1 MKKAIL
7 FTALA
12 VLFAHGAM
20 AFGQAAG
27 DGFSL
32 EVQNAERR
40 LLQGL
45 APAQLQMI
53 QQARALFEGLPDSG
67 ADPQGLLDGIC
78 SSTGIKGMAARDAA
92 FLVMA
97 MAARD
102 MDADVCEIVKEMNAM
117 TAARKKMQAQL
128 LELDHLIAGGTGQSP
143 AAPGRKVRTSAAG
156 AAPAAGPKMLPASL
170 RTAHFKIEYWQAPL
184 VEARDWRALSGQER
198 IAAAGALQARLDA
211 LEGLLARMS
220 AQAGRGTERRS
231 QFKLSL
237 EGFESKLPPQ
247 HER

>member
-143 AAPGRKVRTSAAG
+143 AAPGRKVRT
-156 AAPAAGPKMLPASL
+156 
-170 RTAHFKIEYWQAPL
+170 
-184 VEARDWRALSGQER
+184 